1 MSMYYIVETKEFN
14 MSNGHERFVSKDE
27 FVARSVMNL
36 IISSE
41 FCDFDKKSQMTT
53 GDESFIDGWRFWD
66 KTQHFSEG
74 DWITLR
80 KYEVDE

>member
-1 MSMYYIVETKEFN
+1 MAKYYVVETKELN

-36 IISSE
+36 IIASE
-41 FCDFDKKSQMTT
+41 FCDFDRKSQMTAN
-53 GDESFIDGWRFWD
+53 DESFVDGWRFWD
-66 KTQHFSEG
+66 KTQHFDEG

-80 KYEVDE
+80 RYDVEE